1 MSEAHSMV
9 SYLVDVEASRRGWR
23 VFRNNVGRAWLGH
36 VTEEY
41 MINGKRGPEKVIELM
56 GAHMI
61 PYGLCVGSSDRI
73 GWRPVEVAPGRVIA
87 QFLAIEVKTSAYSKL
102 SEEQRNFLEQ
112 VQKAGG
118 CAMIARRVGTELELE
133 EYKPCD

>member
-1 MSEAHSMV
+1 
-9 SYLVDVEASRRGWR
+9 
-23 VFRNNVGRAWLGH
+23 
-36 VTEEY
+36 
-41 MINGKRGPEKVIELM
+41 
-56 GAHMI
+56 MI